1 MHNVKPIRPL
11 ANGAFVENDNFPLCL
26 APMVGLTHIV
36 QRKIIQAYMPKNAS
50 TFWPTEMLNSRRLPN
65 ETLGKSSETYAE
77 ADEVNL
83 VPQLLGNDKKAIN
96 DSIHLLAQQW
106 QVKGIDINMGC
117 PVQKALRH
125 NYGVALMGDSDYAAQ
140 VVRYA
145 VEASQELEMLI
156 PISVKLR
163 AVEQSKDFTELLF
176 FVEQLV
182 KAGVSWIT
190 LHPRSPEQQRKG
202 TADWSQIAKL
212 KKSISVP
219 VIGNGDIQVAED
231 VLKMLA
237 ETKADKVMA
246 GRAFIAR
253 PWMAA
258 QLGQKLG
265 FEVDQILPTN
275 PVEEGAE
282 YGRMLQHYIEL
293 CDQYFMQKIKMS
305 ESLAMRRI
313 LFFVKTTH
321 VWLQFGH
328 TLHARLS
335 RGQNLKHMQDI
346 VSDFFSQEQIMVERT
361 ELRQ

>member
-1 MHNVKPIRPL
+1 MHNVKSR
-11 ANGAFVENDNFPLCL
+11 FVDNDNFPLCL

-65 ETLGKSSETYAE
+65 EPLGKSSETYAE
-77 ADEVNL
+77 NNEINL
-83 VPQLLGNDKKAIN
+83 VPQLLGNDKKAIRE
-96 DSIHLLAQQW
+96 SIHLLVRQW
-106 QVKGIDINMGC
+106 NIKGIDINMGC

-145 VEASQELEMLI
+145 VEASLELEIPI

-163 AVEQSKDFTELLF
+163 AVEETKSFTELVA
-176 FVEQLV
+176 FVNKLV
-182 KAGVSWIT
+182 AAGAAWIT

-202 TADWSQIAKL
+202 TADWSQIARL
-212 KKSISVP
+212 KQSCDVP
-219 VIGNGDIQVAED
+219 VIGNGDIQIADD
-231 VLKMLA
+231 VFKMLE

-246 GRAFIAR
+246 GRALIAR
-253 PWMAA
+253 PWMMA
-258 QLGQKLG
+258 QLGKKMG
-265 FEVDQILPTN
+265 FEMDYVAPQN
-275 PVEEGAE
+275 SSQEGAE
-282 YGRMLQHYIEL
+282 YGKMLQRYIEL
-293 CDQYFMQKIKMS
+293 CDEYFLQKIGMS
-305 ESLAMRRI
+305 ESLVMRRI

-335 RGQNLKHMQDI
+335 GAANLKHMQDI
-346 VSDFFSQEQIMVERT
+346 ACEFFSQEQIMDQRT